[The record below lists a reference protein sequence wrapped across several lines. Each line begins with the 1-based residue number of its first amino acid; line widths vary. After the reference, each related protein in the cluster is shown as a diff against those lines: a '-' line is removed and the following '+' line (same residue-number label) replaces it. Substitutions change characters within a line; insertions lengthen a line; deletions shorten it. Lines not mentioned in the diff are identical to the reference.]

1 MKRVG
6 KGFFIIIFCCL
17 FVVPSFCLFVCLFVF
32 FFGGEGS
39 MGKILSAKA
48 REVKKLIVN

>member
-1 MKRVG
+1 MG

-17 FVVPSFCLFVCLFVF
+17 FVVPSFCLFVCLFVCLF
-32 FFGGEGS
+32 FLGGGGS

>member
-1 MKRVG
+1 MG
-6 KGFFIIIFCCL
+6 KGFLLL
-17 FVVPSFCLFVCLFVF
+17 FFVAFLLFLLSVCLFVCF
-32 FFGGEGS
+32 FFGGGGVGS